1 MNPAIA
7 ESLRTIDKTHV
18 WHPLMNHSGIGEN
31 PLDVVVKARGSTIED
46 ASGKEYID
54 AMAGLWCVNI
64 GYGREEVARAAYEQM
79 LELAYYPLTQVN
91 PPAAKLAERLAFLL
105 PDGVERVWFV
115 NSGSEAVDTAVK
127 LARAYGRLNGGRRYK
142 IIARHQGYHGAT
154 IGGVSLTGQTLR
166 RSMFEPLLPGVIHV
180 SAPYF
185 YRSNMDSE
193 AELAKRCAHELD
205 EVIRYEDP
213 ETVAAFIAE
222 PVIGGGGVIPPPAD
236 YLKRMRA
243 VCRNHGVLFIADEV
257 ITGFGRTGELFAS
270 DLYEVEPD
278 IMTMAKGLSSAYLP
292 VGATATTNEI
302 FEALNGEG
310 DTGFLQINTYGG
322 HPAACAAALK
332 NLEIMVDE
340 ELPARGAKVGA
351 YLGGLLGKLSDI
363 PCVGDVRGVGLIW
376 GVELIE
382 ESGAPLSTAAT
393 AKVLAYA
400 KEEGVIFGKNAGI
413 AAGPSNTVTI
423 SPPLVLTEE
432 EAERAAAALDT
443 ALRRVQAE
451 SGACGD
457 SR

>member
-7 ESLRTIDKTHV
+7 EAESLRTMDREHV
-18 WHPLMNHSGIGEN
+18 WHPLMNHSGMEEN
-31 PLDVVVKARGSTIED
+31 PLDVVVKARGSTIQD

-64 GYGREEVARAAYEQM
+64 GYGRDEVARAAYEQM

-91 PPAAKLAERLAFLL
+91 PPAAKLGQRLASLL
-105 PDGVERVWFV
+105 PEGVERVWFV
-115 NSGSEAVDTAVK
+115 NSGSEAVDTAIK

-154 IGGVSLTGQTLR
+154 IGGASLTGQTLR
-166 RSMFEPLLPGVIHV
+166 RAMFEPLLPGVIHV

-185 YRSNMDSE
+185 YRSNADTE
-193 AELAKRCAHELD
+193 EELAARCADELD

-236 YLKRMRA
+236 YLKRMRE
-243 VCRNHGVLFIADEV
+243 VCRKHGVLFIADEV
-257 ITGFGRTGELFAS
+257 ITGFGRTGQLFAS
-270 DLYEVEPD
+270 DLYEIAPD

-292 VGATATTNEI
+292 IGATATTNEI
-302 FEALNGEG
+302 FEALNAEG
-310 DTGFLQINTYGG
+310 DSGFLQINTYGG
-322 HPAACAAALK
+322 HPVACAASLK
-332 NLEIMVDE
+332 NLEIMMDE

-382 ESGAPLSTAAT
+382 EDGAPLSTAAT

-400 KEEGVIFGKNAGI
+400 KEQGVIFGKNAGI

-432 EAERAAAALDT
+432 EAERAASVLDA

-451 SGACGD
+451 SGA
-457 SR
+457 

>member
-7 ESLRTIDKTHV
+7 EAESLRTMDKEHV
-18 WHPLMNHSGIGEN
+18 WHPLMNHSGMEEN
-31 PLDVVVKARGSTIED
+31 PLDVVVKARGSTIQD

-64 GYGREEVARAAYEQM
+64 GYGRDEVARAAYEQM

-91 PPAAKLAERLAFLL
+91 PPAAKLGQRLASLL
-105 PDGVERVWFV
+105 PEGVERVWFV
-115 NSGSEAVDTAVK
+115 NSGSEAVDTAIK

-154 IGGVSLTGQTLR
+154 IGGASLTGQTLR
-166 RSMFEPLLPGVIHV
+166 RAMFEPLLPGVIHV

-185 YRSNMDSE
+185 YRSNADTE
-193 AELAKRCAHELD
+193 EELAARCADELD

-236 YLKRMRA
+236 YLKRMRE
-243 VCRNHGVLFIADEV
+243 VCRKHGVLFIADEV
-257 ITGFGRTGELFAS
+257 ITGFGRTGQLFAS
-270 DLYEVEPD
+270 DLYEIAPD

-292 VGATATTNEI
+292 IGATATTNEI
-302 FEALNGEG
+302 FEALNAEG
-310 DTGFLQINTYGG
+310 DSGFLQINTYGG
-322 HPAACAAALK
+322 HPVACAASLK
-332 NLEIMVDE
+332 NLEIMMDE

-382 ESGAPLSTAAT
+382 EDGAPLSTAAT

-400 KEEGVIFGKNAGI
+400 KEQGVIFGKNAGI

-432 EAERAAAALDT
+432 EAERAASVLDA

-451 SGACGD
+451 SGA
-457 SR
+457 

>member
-7 ESLRTIDKTHV
+7 EAESLRTMDKEHV
-18 WHPLMNHSGIGEN
+18 WHPLMNHSGMEEN
-31 PLDVVVKARGSTIED
+31 PLDVVVKARGSTIQD

-64 GYGREEVARAAYEQM
+64 GYGRDEVARAAYEQM

-91 PPAAKLAERLAFLL
+91 PPAAKLADRLASLL

-115 NSGSEAVDTAVK
+115 NSGSEAVDTAIK

-154 IGGVSLTGQTLR
+154 IGGASLTGQTLR
-166 RSMFEPLLPGVIHV
+166 RAMFEPLLPGVIHV

-185 YRSNMDSE
+185 YRSNADTE
-193 AELAKRCAHELD
+193 EELAARCADELD

-236 YLKRMRA
+236 YLKRMRE
-243 VCRNHGVLFIADEV
+243 VCRKHGVLFIADEV
-257 ITGFGRTGELFAS
+257 ITGFGRTGQLFAS
-270 DLYEVEPD
+270 DLYEIAPD

-292 VGATATTNEI
+292 IGATATTNEI
-302 FEALNGEG
+302 FEALNAEG
-310 DTGFLQINTYGG
+310 DSGFLQINTYGG
-322 HPAACAAALK
+322 HPVACAASLK
-332 NLEIMVDE
+332 NLEIMMDE

-382 ESGAPLSTAAT
+382 EDGAPLSTAAT

-400 KEEGVIFGKNAGI
+400 KEQGVIFGKNAGI

-432 EAERAAAALDT
+432 EAERAASVLDA

-451 SGACGD
+451 SGA
-457 SR
+457 

>member
-7 ESLRTIDKTHV
+7 EAESLRTMDKEHV
-18 WHPLMNHSGIGEN
+18 WHPLMNHSGMEEN
-31 PLDVVVKARGSTIED
+31 PLDVVVKARGSTIQD

-64 GYGREEVARAAYEQM
+64 GYGRDEVARAAYEQM

-91 PPAAKLAERLAFLL
+91 PPAAKLGQKLASLL

-115 NSGSEAVDTAVK
+115 NSGSEAVDTAIK
-127 LARAYGRLNGGRRYK
+127 IARAYGRLNGGRRYK

-154 IGGVSLTGQTLR
+154 IGGASLTGQTLR
-166 RSMFEPLLPGVIHV
+166 RAMFEPLLPGVIHV

-185 YRSNMDSE
+185 YRSNADTE
-193 AELAKRCAHELD
+193 EELAARCADELD

-236 YLKRMRA
+236 YLKRMRE
-243 VCRNHGVLFIADEV
+243 VCRKHGVLFIADEV
-257 ITGFGRTGELFAS
+257 ITGFGRTGQLFAS
-270 DLYEVEPD
+270 DLYEIAPD

-292 VGATATTNEI
+292 IGATATTNEI
-302 FEALNGEG
+302 FEALNAEG
-310 DTGFLQINTYGG
+310 DSGFLQINTYGG
-322 HPAACAAALK
+322 HPVACAASLK
-332 NLEIMVDE
+332 NLEIMMDE

-382 ESGAPLSTAAT
+382 EDGAPLSTAAT

-400 KEEGVIFGKNAGI
+400 KEQGVIFGKNAGI

-432 EAERAAAALDT
+432 EAERAASVLDA

-451 SGACGD
+451 SG
-457 SR
+457 S

>member
-7 ESLRTIDKTHV
+7 EAESLRTMDKEHV
-18 WHPLMNHSGIGEN
+18 WHPLMNHSGMEEN
-31 PLDVVVKARGSTIED
+31 PLDVVVKARGSTIQD

-64 GYGREEVARAAYEQM
+64 GYGRDEVARAAYEQM

-91 PPAAKLAERLAFLL
+91 PPAAKLADRLASLL

-115 NSGSEAVDTAVK
+115 NSGSEAVDTAIK

-154 IGGVSLTGQTLR
+154 IGGASLTGQTLR
-166 RSMFEPLLPGVIHV
+166 RAMFEPLLPGVIHV

-185 YRSNMDSE
+185 YRSNADTE
-193 AELAKRCAHELD
+193 EELAARCADELD

-236 YLKRMRA
+236 YLKRMRE
-243 VCRNHGVLFIADEV
+243 VCRKHGVLFIADEV
-257 ITGFGRTGELFAS
+257 ITGFGRTGQLFAS
-270 DLYEVEPD
+270 DLYEIAPD

-292 VGATATTNEI
+292 IGATATTNEI
-302 FEALNGEG
+302 FEALNAEG
-310 DTGFLQINTYGG
+310 DSGFLQINTYGG
-322 HPAACAAALK
+322 HPVACAASLK
-332 NLEIMVDE
+332 NLEIMMDE

-382 ESGAPLSTAAT
+382 EDGAPLSTAAT

-400 KEEGVIFGKNAGI
+400 KEQGVIFGKNAGI

-432 EAERAAAALDT
+432 EAERAASVLDA

-451 SGACGD
+451 SG
-457 SR
+457 S

>member
-7 ESLRTIDKTHV
+7 EAESLRTMDKEHV
-18 WHPLMNHSGIGEN
+18 WHPLMNHSGMEEN
-31 PLDVVVKARGSTIED
+31 PLDVVVKARGSTIQD

-64 GYGREEVARAAYEQM
+64 GYGRDEVAKAAYEQM

-91 PPAAKLAERLAFLL
+91 PPAARLGQRLASLL
-105 PDGVERVWFV
+105 PEGVERVWFV
-115 NSGSEAVDTAVK
+115 NSGSEAVDTAIK
-127 LARAYGRLNGGRRYK
+127 IARAYGRLNGGRRYK
-142 IIARHQGYHGAT
+142 VIARHQGYHGAT
-154 IGGVSLTGQTLR
+154 IGGASLTGQTLR
-166 RSMFEPLLPGVIHV
+166 RAMFEPLLPGVIHV

-185 YRSNMDSE
+185 YRSNADTE
-193 AELAKRCAHELD
+193 EELARRCADELD

-236 YLKRMRA
+236 YLKRMRE

-257 ITGFGRTGELFAS
+257 ITGFGRTGQLFAS
-270 DLYEVEPD
+270 DLYEIEPD

-292 VGATATTNEI
+292 IGATATTNEI
-302 FEALNGEG
+302 FEALNAEG

-322 HPAACAAALK
+322 HPVACAASLK
-332 NLEIMVDE
+332 NLEIMMDE

-400 KEEGVIFGKNAGI
+400 KEQGVIFGKNAGI

-432 EAERAAAALDT
+432 EAERAASALDT

-451 SGACGD
+451 SGA
-457 SR
+457 

>member
-7 ESLRTIDKTHV
+7 EAESLRTMDREHV
-18 WHPLMNHSGIGEN
+18 WHPLMNHSGMEEN
-31 PLDVVVKARGSTIED
+31 PLDVVVKARGSTIQD

-64 GYGREEVARAAYEQM
+64 GYGRDEVARAAYEQM

-91 PPAAKLAERLAFLL
+91 PPAAKLGQKLASLL

-115 NSGSEAVDTAVK
+115 NSGSEAVDTAIK
-127 LARAYGRLNGGRRYK
+127 IARAYGRLNGGRRYK

-154 IGGVSLTGQTLR
+154 IGGASLTGQTLR
-166 RSMFEPLLPGVIHV
+166 RAMFEPLLPGVIHV

-185 YRSNMDSE
+185 YRSNADTE
-193 AELAKRCAHELD
+193 EELAARCADELD

-236 YLKRMRA
+236 YLKRMRE
-243 VCRNHGVLFIADEV
+243 VCRKHGVLFIADEV
-257 ITGFGRTGELFAS
+257 ITGFGRTGQLFAS
-270 DLYEVEPD
+270 DLYEIAPD

-292 VGATATTNEI
+292 IGATATTNEI
-302 FEALNGEG
+302 FEALNAEG
-310 DTGFLQINTYGG
+310 DSGFLQINTYGG
-322 HPAACAAALK
+322 HPVACAASLK
-332 NLEIMVDE
+332 NLEIMMDE

-382 ESGAPLSTAAT
+382 EDGAPLSTAAT

-400 KEEGVIFGKNAGI
+400 KEQGVIFGKNAGI

-432 EAERAAAALDT
+432 EAERAASVLDA

-451 SGACGD
+451 SGA
-457 SR
+457 

>member
-7 ESLRTIDKTHV
+7 EAESLRTMDKEHV
-18 WHPLMNHSGIGEN
+18 WHPLMNHSGIEEN
-31 PLDVVVKARGSTIED
+31 PLDVVVKARGSTIQD

-64 GYGREEVARAAYEQM
+64 GYGRDEVAKAAYEQM

-91 PPAAKLAERLAFLL
+91 PPAARLGQRLASLL
-105 PDGVERVWFV
+105 PEGVERVWFV
-115 NSGSEAVDTAVK
+115 NSGSEAVDTAIK
-127 LARAYGRLNGGRRYK
+127 IARAYGRLNGGRRYK

-154 IGGVSLTGQTLR
+154 IGGASLTGQTLR
-166 RSMFEPLLPGVIHV
+166 RAMFEPLLPGVIHV

-185 YRSNMDSE
+185 YRSNADTE
-193 AELAKRCAHELD
+193 EELARRCADELD

-236 YLKRMRA
+236 YLKRMRE

-257 ITGFGRTGELFAS
+257 ITGFGRTGQLFAS
-270 DLYEVEPD
+270 DLYEIEPD

-292 VGATATTNEI
+292 IGATATTNEI
-302 FEALNGEG
+302 FEALNAEG
-310 DTGFLQINTYGG
+310 DSGFLQINTYGG
-322 HPAACAAALK
+322 HPVACAASLK
-332 NLEIMVDE
+332 NLEIMMDE
-340 ELPARGAKVGA
+340 ELPARGARVGA

-400 KEEGVIFGKNAGI
+400 KEQGVIFGKNAGI

-432 EAERAAAALDT
+432 EAERAASALDT

-451 SGACGD
+451 SGA
-457 SR
+457 

>member
-7 ESLRTIDKTHV
+7 EAESLRTMDKEHV
-18 WHPLMNHSGIGEN
+18 WHPLMNHSGIEEN
-31 PLDVVVKARGSTIED
+31 PLDVVVKARGSTIQD

-64 GYGREEVARAAYEQM
+64 GYGRDEVAKAAYEQM

-91 PPAAKLAERLAFLL
+91 PPAARLGQRLASLL

-115 NSGSEAVDTAVK
+115 NSGSEAVDTAIK
-127 LARAYGRLNGGRRYK
+127 IARAYGRLNGGRRYK

-154 IGGVSLTGQTLR
+154 IGGASLTGQTLR
-166 RSMFEPLLPGVIHV
+166 RAMFEPLLPGVIHV

-185 YRSNMDSE
+185 YRSNADTE
-193 AELAKRCAHELD
+193 EELARRCADELD

-236 YLKRMRA
+236 YLKRMRE

-257 ITGFGRTGELFAS
+257 ITGFGRTGQLFAS
-270 DLYEVEPD
+270 DLYEIEPD

-292 VGATATTNEI
+292 IGATATTNEI
-302 FEALNGEG
+302 FEALNAEG

-322 HPAACAAALK
+322 HPVACAASLK
-332 NLEIMVDE
+332 NLEIMMDE

-400 KEEGVIFGKNAGI
+400 KEQGVIFGKNAGI

-432 EAERAAAALDT
+432 EAERAASALDT

-451 SGACGD
+451 SGT
-457 SR
+457 

>member
-7 ESLRTIDKTHV
+7 EAESLRTMDREHV
-18 WHPLMNHSGIGEN
+18 WHPLMNHSGMEEN
-31 PLDVVVKARGSTIED
+31 PLDVVVKARGSTIQD

-64 GYGREEVARAAYEQM
+64 GYGRDEVARAAYEQM

-91 PPAAKLAERLAFLL
+91 PPAAKLGQKLASLL
-105 PDGVERVWFV
+105 PEGVERVWFV
-115 NSGSEAVDTAVK
+115 NSGSEAVDTAIK

-154 IGGVSLTGQTLR
+154 IGGASLTGQTLR
-166 RSMFEPLLPGVIHV
+166 RAMFEPLLPGVIHV

-185 YRSNMDSE
+185 YRSNADTE
-193 AELAKRCAHELD
+193 KELAARCADELD

-236 YLKRMRA
+236 YLKRMRE
-243 VCRNHGVLFIADEV
+243 VCRKHGVLFIADEV
-257 ITGFGRTGELFAS
+257 ITGFGRTGQLFAS
-270 DLYEVEPD
+270 DLYEIAPD

-292 VGATATTNEI
+292 IGATATTNEI
-302 FEALNGEG
+302 FEALNAEG
-310 DTGFLQINTYGG
+310 DSGFLQINTYGG
-322 HPAACAAALK
+322 HPVACAASLK
-332 NLEIMVDE
+332 NLEIMMDE

-382 ESGAPLSTAAT
+382 EDGAPLSTAAT

-400 KEEGVIFGKNAGI
+400 KEQGVIFGKNAGI

-432 EAERAAAALDT
+432 EAERAASVLDA

-451 SGACGD
+451 SGA
-457 SR
+457 

>member
-7 ESLRTIDKTHV
+7 EAESLRTMDREHV
-18 WHPLMNHSGIGEN
+18 WHPLMNHSGMEEN
-31 PLDVVVKARGSTIED
+31 PLDVVVKARGSTIQD

-64 GYGREEVARAAYEQM
+64 GYGRDEVARAAYEQM

-91 PPAAKLAERLAFLL
+91 PPAAKLADRLASLL
-105 PDGVERVWFV
+105 PEGVERVWFV
-115 NSGSEAVDTAVK
+115 NSGSEAVDTAIK

-154 IGGVSLTGQTLR
+154 IGGASLTGQTLR
-166 RSMFEPLLPGVIHV
+166 RAMFEPLLPGVIHV

-185 YRSNMDSE
+185 YRSNADTE
-193 AELAKRCAHELD
+193 EELASRCADELD

-236 YLKRMRA
+236 YLKRMRE
-243 VCRNHGVLFIADEV
+243 VCRKHGVLFIADEV
-257 ITGFGRTGELFAS
+257 ITGFGRTGQLFAS
-270 DLYEVEPD
+270 DLYEIEPD

-292 VGATATTNEI
+292 IGATATTNEI
-302 FEALNGEG
+302 FEALNSEG
-310 DTGFLQINTYGG
+310 DSGFLQINTYGG
-322 HPAACAAALK
+322 HPVACAASLK
-332 NLEIMVDE
+332 NLEIMMDE

-382 ESGAPLSTAAT
+382 EDGAPLSTAAT

-400 KEEGVIFGKNAGI
+400 KEGGVIFGKNAGI

-432 EAERAAAALDT
+432 EAERAASVLDT

-451 SGACGD
+451 SGA
-457 SR
+457 

>member
-1 MNPAIA
+1 MSPAIA
-7 ESLRTIDKTHV
+7 EAESLRAMDKEHV
-18 WHPLMNHSGIGEN
+18 WHPLMNHSGIEEN
-31 PLDVVVKARGSTIED
+31 PLDVVVKASGSTIQD
-46 ASGKEYID
+46 ASGREYID

-64 GYGREEVARAAYEQM
+64 GYGRDEVARAAYEQM

-91 PPAAKLAERLAFLL
+91 PPAARLAERLASLL
-105 PDGVERVWFV
+105 PEGVERVWFV
-115 NSGSEAVDTAVK
+115 NSGSEAVDTAIK
-127 LARAYGRLNGGRRYK
+127 IARAYGRLNGGRRYK

-154 IGGVSLTGQTLR
+154 IGGASLTGQTLR
-166 RSMFEPLLPGVIHV
+166 RAMFEPLLPGVIHV

-185 YRSNMDSE
+185 YRSNVDTE
-193 AELAKRCAHELD
+193 EELARRCADELD

-236 YLKRMRA
+236 YLKRMRE

-270 DLYEVEPD
+270 DLYEIEPD

-292 VGATATTNEI
+292 IGATATTNEI
-302 FEALNGEG
+302 FEALNAEG
-310 DTGFLQINTYGG
+310 DSGFLQINTYGG
-322 HPAACAAALK
+322 HPVACAASLK
-332 NLEIMVDE
+332 NLEIMMDE

-382 ESGAPLSTAAT
+382 EDGAPLSTAAT

-400 KEEGVIFGKNAGI
+400 KEQGVIFGKNAGI
-413 AAGPSNTVTI
+413 AAGPSNTVTL
-423 SPPLVLTEE
+423 SPPLVFTEE
-432 EAERAAAALDT
+432 EAERAASALDT

-451 SGACGD
+451 SGA
-457 SR
+457 

>member
-7 ESLRTIDKTHV
+7 EAESLRTMDKEHV
-18 WHPLMNHSGIGEN
+18 WHPLMNHSGMEEN
-31 PLDVVVKARGSTIED
+31 PLDVVVKAKGSTIQD

-64 GYGREEVARAAYEQM
+64 GYGRDEVAKAAYEQM

-91 PPAAKLAERLAFLL
+91 PPAARLGQRLASLL

-115 NSGSEAVDTAVK
+115 NSGSEAVDTAIK
-127 LARAYGRLNGGRRYK
+127 IARAYGRLNGGRRYK

-154 IGGVSLTGQTLR
+154 IGGASLTGQTLR
-166 RSMFEPLLPGVIHV
+166 RAMFEPLLPGVIHV

-185 YRSNMDSE
+185 YRSNADTE
-193 AELAKRCAHELD
+193 EELARRCADELD

-236 YLKRMRA
+236 YLKRMRE

-257 ITGFGRTGELFAS
+257 ITGFGRTGQLFAS
-270 DLYEVEPD
+270 DLYEIEPD

-292 VGATATTNEI
+292 IGATATTNEI
-302 FEALNGEG
+302 FEALNAEG

-322 HPAACAAALK
+322 HPVACAASLK
-332 NLEIMVDE
+332 NLEIMMDE

-400 KEEGVIFGKNAGI
+400 KEQGVIFGKNAGI

-432 EAERAAAALDT
+432 EAERAASALDA

-451 SGACGD
+451 SGT
-457 SR
+457 

>member
-7 ESLRTIDKTHV
+7 EAESLRTMDKEHV
-18 WHPLMNHSGIGEN
+18 WHPLMNHSGMEEN
-31 PLDVVVKARGSTIED
+31 PLDVVVKARGSTIQD

-64 GYGREEVARAAYEQM
+64 GYGRDEVAKAAYEQM

-91 PPAAKLAERLAFLL
+91 PPAARLGQRLASLL
-105 PDGVERVWFV
+105 PEGVERVWFV
-115 NSGSEAVDTAVK
+115 NSGSEAVDTAIK
-127 LARAYGRLNGGRRYK
+127 IARAYGRLNGGRRYK

-154 IGGVSLTGQTLR
+154 IGGASLTGQTLR
-166 RSMFEPLLPGVIHV
+166 RAMFEPLLPGVIHV

-185 YRSNMDSE
+185 YRSNADTE
-193 AELAKRCAHELD
+193 EELARRCADELD

-236 YLKRMRA
+236 YLKRMRE

-257 ITGFGRTGELFAS
+257 ITGFGRTGQLFAS
-270 DLYEVEPD
+270 DLYEIEPD

-292 VGATATTNEI
+292 IGATATTNEI
-302 FEALNGEG
+302 FEALNAEG
-310 DTGFLQINTYGG
+310 DSGFLQINTYGG
-322 HPAACAAALK
+322 HPVACAASLK
-332 NLEIMVDE
+332 NLEIMMDE

-400 KEEGVIFGKNAGI
+400 KEQGVIFGKNAGI

-432 EAERAAAALDT
+432 EAERAASALDT

-451 SGACGD
+451 SGT
-457 SR
+457 

>member
-7 ESLRTIDKTHV
+7 EAESLRTMDKEHV
-18 WHPLMNHSGIGEN
+18 WHPLMNHSGMEEN
-31 PLDVVVKARGSTIED
+31 PLDVVVKARGSTIQD

-54 AMAGLWCVNI
+54 TMAGLWCVNI
-64 GYGREEVARAAYEQM
+64 GYGRDEVAKAAYEQM

-91 PPAAKLAERLAFLL
+91 PPAARLGQRLASLL

-115 NSGSEAVDTAVK
+115 NSGSEAVDTAIK
-127 LARAYGRLNGGRRYK
+127 IARAYGRLNGGRRYK

-154 IGGVSLTGQTLR
+154 IGGASLTGQTLR
-166 RSMFEPLLPGVIHV
+166 RAMFEPLLPGVIHV

-185 YRSNMDSE
+185 YRSNADTE
-193 AELAKRCAHELD
+193 EELARRCADELD

-236 YLKRMRA
+236 YLKRMRE

-257 ITGFGRTGELFAS
+257 ITGFGRTGQLFAS
-270 DLYEVEPD
+270 DLYEIEPD

-292 VGATATTNEI
+292 IGATATTNEI
-302 FEALNGEG
+302 FEALNAEG

-322 HPAACAAALK
+322 HPVACAASLK
-332 NLEIMVDE
+332 NLEIMMDE

-400 KEEGVIFGKNAGI
+400 KEQGVIFGKNAGI

-432 EAERAAAALDT
+432 EAERAASALDA

-451 SGACGD
+451 SGA
-457 SR
+457 